1 MPKQPPWL
9 DDEMV
14 RRIAEEGRIVAESV
28 RHIQG
33 TVQQGAFEAQRRVLE
48 FVDSISASTRNMVGQ
63 VQSALGEVLRHIPDL
78 EEATKQWQ
86 VILDQLPPA
95 LRDALATLGVNGWY
109 PDEQM
114 ETPDILYYAQSLKAQ
129 GDKEA
134 ANDELCRYFEK
145 RADGILADLIKRY
158 PNRQRF
164 FHVAFANHKG
174 GQYEASIPLMLAQAD
189 GISQDQIQ
197 VQVYSRQR
205 GTGDLK
211 TATHAEKGD
220 TFERAMRLPFQLL
233 LPLLFNEKEREQAR
247 REHGWSDYLNRHLV
261 LHGADL
267 SYPTRLNSYRAMS
280 WLGYVGAMLAEDAK
294 VNGA

>member
-14 RRIAEEGRIVAESV
+14 RRIAEEARIVAESV

-33 TVQQGAFEAQRRVLE
+33 TIHQQALEAQRRMLE
-48 FVDSISASTRNMVGQ
+48 VVDSISADTRNIVGQ
-63 VQSALGEVLRHIPDL
+63 VQSAVREVLRHIPDL

-114 ETPDILYYAQSLKAQ
+114 EMATILSYAQSFKGEA
-129 GDKEA
+129 DKKV
-134 ANDELCRYFEK
+134 ANDELCRYFEQ
-145 RADGILADLIKRY
+145 RADGILADLTRRY
-158 PNRQRF
+158 PNRERF
-164 FHVAFANHKG
+164 FHVAFATHKE

-189 GISQDQIQ
+189 GISQGQHQ
-197 VQVYSRQR
+197 VQVYSRR
-205 GTGDLK
+205 RDTGELK
-211 TATHAEKGD
+211 TAGLAKKGA

-233 LPLLFNEKEREQAR
+233 LPLLFNEKEREQAS
-247 REHGWSDYLNRHLV
+247 REHGWSDHLNRHLV

-267 SYPTRLNSYRAMS
+267 SYPTQLNSFRAMS
-280 WLGYVGAMLAEDAK
+280 WPGYVGTMLAQDEKDRET
-294 VNGA
+294 